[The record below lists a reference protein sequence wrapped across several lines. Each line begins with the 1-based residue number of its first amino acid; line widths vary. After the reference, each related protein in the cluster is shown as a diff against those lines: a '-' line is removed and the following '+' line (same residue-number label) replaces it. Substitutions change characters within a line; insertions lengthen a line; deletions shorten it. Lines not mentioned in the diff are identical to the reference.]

1 MIFNVRAT
9 SEVIAFNQMARRP
22 NTEAGNVFEIPLADG
37 GLAYGMV
44 IKSPLAAFFDF
55 HFSER
60 PSLDLIVSQPVA
72 FRIWIMNA
80 ALGKGGWKVIGSAS
94 VPEALATPAVFYK
107 FDTIARKFSLYS
119 SSTETP
125 ASREQCIGLECA
137 AVWSACHV
145 ESRLADHFAGR
156 PNQIVQ
162 SLSATNRP

>member
-1 MIFNVRAT
+1 MRREAT
-9 SEVIAFNQMARRP
+9 KPQRP
-22 NTEAGNVFEIPLADG
+22 KKTDAGNIFEIPLPDG

-55 HFSER
+55 RFSER

-80 ALGKGGWKVIGSAS
+80 ALGKRGWMIIGSAP
-94 VPEALATPAVFYK
+94 VPEALAIPAVFYK
-107 FDTIARKFSLYS
+107 FDIIARKFSLYS
-119 SSTETP
+119 SPIETP
-125 ASREQCIGLECA
+125 ATREQCIGLECA

-156 PNQIVQ
+156 PNRFVQ
-162 SLSATNRP
+162 SLSASNRP